1 MKTKFNIFCLFAIFV
16 LLMAS
21 CDDFLDIKPK
31 GKIIPETA
39 VDYERLLNSYN
50 ILKASKVYPIYMTD
64 DAYVP
69 EKQADNNILGLDQV
83 DDYIKN
89 LYTFQSEIFSEAN
102 PDELWKNSYS
112 SIYTYNTIILNI
124 LDAARASEA
133 EKQAIRAEALVGRAL
148 DYLFL
153 INAYAKHYD
162 SKTAEIDLGVPLILD
177 NDINKNNLK
186 RATVKEVYDQIEKD
200 LTHAIEYLPENFKN
214 SAFRASKS
222 AALGILARMYLYQGN
237 YKNALEN
244 ANAVL
249 NKNNVLLDLKQY
261 NIVEGKIS
269 LGRIDVPT
277 GEFSP
282 ENIYLRYAPRVFAP
296 SGSIFISKD
305 LQRLYNKE
313 NDKRFLLYITD
324 KPYYPYYP
332 PLNNEYAWLPFLRS
346 NMAIT
351 TPEMYLT
358 AAECEAR
365 IGSKDRAME
374 LINTLRNNRII
385 NNISLT
391 ADSKEDALVKVL
403 EERRRELTMLG
414 FTRLIDLKRLNKD
427 PRFAKTI
434 IHTAGSKTYTLE
446 PNSPKYVLPIPR
458 EAIRFNPKMKQN
470 KR

>member
-1 MKTKFNIFCLFAIFV
+1 MKTKFTIFYLFAISI
-16 LLMAS
+16 LLMA
-21 CDDFLDIKPK
+21 CDDYLDIKPK
-31 GKIIPETA
+31 GEIIPETA
-39 VDYERLLNSYN
+39 VEYERLLNSYS
-50 ILKASKVYPIYMTD
+50 ILVASKTYPIYMTD
-64 DAYVP
+64 DAYIP
-69 EKQADNNILGLDQV
+69 EKKAENRILGLDQIE
-83 DDYIKN
+83 DYVKN
-89 LYTFQSEIFSEAN
+89 LYTFQSEVFSEAT
-102 PDELWKNSYS
+102 PDKLWNDSYNR
-112 SIYTYNTIILNI
+112 IYTYNTIVLNV
-124 LDAARASEA
+124 LDATKATEA

-162 SKTAEIDLGVPLILD
+162 AQTAESDLGVPLVLD

-200 LTHAIEYLPENFKN
+200 LIQAIEYLPENFKN
-214 SAFRASKS
+214 TAFRASKS

-237 YKNALEN
+237 YEKALEN

-261 NIVEGKIS
+261 NIVEGKMS

-296 SGSIFISKD
+296 SGSVFVSKD
-305 LQRLYNKE
+305 LQRLYDKE

-332 PLNNEYAWLPFLRS
+332 PLNNEYAWLPYLRN

-365 IGSKDRAME
+365 IGSKDRAVE
-374 LINTLRNNRII
+374 LINTLRDNRII
-385 NNISLT
+385 DNVPL
-391 ADSKEDALVKVL
+391 AVDSKEDALVKVL

-414 FTRLIDLKRLNKD
+414 FTRLIDLKRLNKEL
-427 PRFAKTI
+427 RFAKTI
-434 IHTAGSKTYTLE
+434 THTVGTETYTLE

-458 EAIRFNPKMKQN
+458 EAIRFNPNMEQN